1 MRHNHKVLT
10 SSSKHDRQTPEDLLR
25 YVKLIGSIYLDP
37 CTTADNP
44 VGAARYFTK
53 EDDGLR
59 KSWAPAR
66 PYKYAQDVVYVNP
79 PYGREISSW
88 VDKAISEAKGD
99 QRARVVLLVPSRTD
113 TVWWQK
119 AYRNA
124 DACCLWKGRLCFIDP
139 SEPYKKQPPAPF
151 PVSVFFFARYFASF
165 CDVFE
170 HRGVMI

>member
-1 MRHNHKVLT
+1 MGHKHKVLT
-10 SSSKHDRQTPEDLLR
+10 SSSKHDWRTPEDFLY
-25 YVKLIGSIYLDP
+25 YVRSFSSIHLDP

-53 EDDGLR
+53 EDDGLS
-59 KSWAPAR
+59 KSWAKEQPS
-66 PYKYAQDVVYVNP
+66 KHDQDVVYVYP

-88 VDKAISEAKGD
+88 VYKAVAEAKED
-99 QRARVVLLVPSRTD
+99 WRTRIVLLVPARTD

-151 PVSVFFFARYFASF
+151 PVSVFFFAQYFASF
-165 CDVFE
+165 CDAFE